1 MMAGVLGEPRFLIK
15 IVPVHSY
22 LPTVGSIRYL
32 SMLPVSPTFSEA
44 SLILFLVSYKK
55 NPE

>member
-1 MMAGVLGEPRFLIK
+1 MAGVLGAPRFLIK
-15 IVPVHSY
+15 IVPLHSY
-22 LPTVGSIRYL
+22 FPTVGSIRYL
-32 SMLPVSPTFSEA
+32 GMLPVSPTFSEA